1 MIFHTMA
8 EKPEKGQQYFAEIES
23 PVPLTN
29 AENLL
34 MVYRTK
40 KSWAILYFGDE
51 FPFKIE
57 RWFSVDDLEKAEK
70 RINHIEKKIKEA
82 QDVLAG
88 SLNVA
93 GAFIALDDALGKTD

>member
-8 EKPEKGQQYFAEIES
+8 EKPEKGQQYFAEII
-23 PVPLTN
+23 TYKWDCN
-29 AENLL
+29 KMDYIA
-34 MVYRTK
+34 K
-40 KSWAILYFGDE
+40 KSWSIFYFNKK

-70 RINHIEKKIKEA
+70 RINHLENKIKEA

>member
-1 MIFHTMA
+1 MIFHTM
-8 EKPEKGQQYFAEIES
+8 EETPKKGQQYFAEIINYEWDC
-23 PVPLTN
+23 N
-29 AENLL
+29 KMDYIA
-34 MVYRTK
+34 K
-40 KSWAILYFGDE
+40 KSWGIFYFNKK

-70 RINHIEKKIKEA
+70 RINHLENKIKEA

>member
-1 MIFHTMA
+1 MQD
-8 EKPEKGQQYFAEIES
+8 KPEKGQQYFAEIINYEWDC
-23 PVPLTN
+23 N
-29 AENLL
+29 KMDYIA
-34 MVYRTK
+34 K
-40 KSWAILYFGDE
+40 KSWGIFYFNKK

-70 RINHIEKKIKEA
+70 RINHLENKIKEA

>member
-8 EKPEKGQQYFAEIES
+8 EKPEKGQLVFCEL
-23 PVPLTN
+23 PT
-29 AENLL
+29 ENGQTAWLIYHF
-34 MVYRTK
+34 VNK
-40 KSWAILYFGDE
+40 
-51 FPFKIE
+51 FPFKII

-93 GAFIALDDALGKTD
+93 GAFIALADALGKTD

>member
-1 MIFHTMA
+1 MIFHTME
-8 EKPEKGQQYFAEIES
+8 EKPEKGQQYFAEIT
-23 PVPLTN
+23 VPNGTAWIIAFFN
-29 AENLL
+29 
-34 MVYRTK
+34 K
-40 KSWAILYFGDE
+40 D
-51 FPFKIE
+51 FPFEIE

-70 RINHIEKKIKEA
+70 RMNHLENKIKEA

>member
-1 MIFHTMA
+1 MA

-70 RINHIEKKIKEA
+70 RINHLENKR
-82 QDVLAG
+82 G
-88 SLNVA
+88 SRCPCRFAKRCRCLYR
-93 GAFIALDDALGKTD
+93 T